1 MSQELV
7 TYIILGSKV
16 RLAKVKHFKTDVHEQ
31 CIHLNYN
38 NNIEQ
43 AIDLAVTKSNGGLI
57 VLLPPSSI
65 PNVESRATLKK
76 ISLVNVSAWGWF
88 KYNSKRKNL
97 TQNLGKISTFLSGV
111 PALEQGLFFSKR
123 LYFSIG
129 GIGEVGSSPFAEISK
144 RFQSRLDPQKP
155 LPALSIRTKNLK
167 LS

>member
-76 ISLVNVSAWGWF
+76 NIISQCICLGLV
-88 KYNSKRKNL
+88 
-97 TQNLGKISTFLSGV
+97 
-111 PALEQGLFFSKR
+111 
-123 LYFSIG
+123 
-129 GIGEVGSSPFAEISK
+129 
-144 RFQSRLDPQKP
+144 
-155 LPALSIRTKNLK
+155 
-167 LS
+167 